1 MAALTLQVLPP
12 GGAESTL
19 TAAESGGDTCPA
31 GPGIFLEVANGS
43 GSPVTVTLATP
54 GTVEGLAIDDREVA
68 VPAGETWKIPV
79 GRIFAGADG
88 QAAITYSSATDVTVG
103 AFRVV

>member
-19 TAAESGGDTCPA
+19 AAAASGGDTCPA
-31 GPGIFLEVANGS
+31 GPGVFLEVANGAAEA
-43 GSPVTVTLATP
+43 VTVTLATP
-54 GTVEGLAIDDREVA
+54 GTVEGLAIADREVE

-79 GRIFAGADG
+79 PRIFAKADG
-88 QAAITYSSATDVTVG
+88 RCDITYSSVTDVSVG
-103 AFRVV
+103 AFKVA